1 MKHERKCLKCKKNFI
16 TYRDGKFCS
25 LDCYRTKRWSS
36 GTCKLCGKK
45 TKFRWCSK
53 ECRNKFWCDKYYGD
67 GTVMKSFWTKKFELM
82 KRLGGK
88 CVKCGETDFRVLD
101 INHKDRAKKEIP
113 KKRNYSWSFRL
124 KEWEKNF
131 KNLELLCANCHR
143 RHTWGQMK
151 YGVHR
156 GETLFP
162 LLVAEVAKR
171 CVSGVGKT
179 I

>member
-1 MKHERKCLKCKKNFI
+1 
-16 TYRDGKFCS
+16 
-25 LDCYRTKRWSS
+25 
-36 GTCKLCGKK
+36 
-45 TKFRWCSK
+45 
-53 ECRNKFWCDKYYGD
+53 
-67 GTVMKSFWTKKFELM
+67 MKSFWLKKFELIE
-82 KRLGGK
+82 RLGGK

-101 INHKDRAKKEIP
+101 INHKDRTKKEIP

-151 YGVHR
+151 YGVIR

-171 CVSGVGKT
+171 CVSVVGKQ